1 MNADAL
7 EPAALEM
14 PRIGC
19 SRCDNGHNALK
30 SCVTSGK
37 LAVAR

>member
-7 EPAALEM
+7 KPAALEM
-14 PRIGC
+14 PGTGC
-19 SRCDNGHNALK
+19 ARCDNGHNALK
-30 SCVTSGK
+30 SCVTAGK